1 MQYVARILLAMFCSF
16 QLVAGGGYDAHAA
29 VVAGEF
35 TYQKQGVSKTPFS
48 YHVKGENVDGV
59 SVWRISWQSQTMQAE
74 FVVRR
79 SDLRPLYTQRINH
92 LNGQRIEI
100 EYSSQIDL
108 PTRYRR
114 FEGGEM
120 IERLIWHDALYDL
133 GSVPQLLAT
142 KLANG
147 DHHTITFSAINYSD
161 GEVYQLKARRGEMRS
176 VELGDEQVGC
186 VAYTVSLDSW
196 VSALVSPVHLLIS
209 QQQSPESNLIAY
221 KGPGL
226 DGVGSFWSLLLV
238 KNSSRIALIDHKAV
252 KVN

>member
-1 MQYVARILLAMFCSF
+1 MRYASLILFTMFCSA
-16 QLVAGGGYDAHAA
+16 QSIVGAVYDAHAS

-48 YHVKGENVDGV
+48 YHVKHVDVDAV
-59 SVWRISWQSQTMQAE
+59 SAWRISWQSQSMQAE
-74 FVVRR
+74 HLVRR

-100 EYSSQIDL
+100 EYSTQIDA

-114 FEGGEM
+114 FENGEM
-120 IERLIWHDALYDL
+120 IERLIWHDSLYDL
-133 GSVPQLLAT
+133 GALPQLLAT

-147 DHHTITFSAINYSD
+147 DHQNISFSAINYSD
-161 GEVYQLKARRGEMRS
+161 GKVYQLKARRGENRS
-176 VELGDEQVGC
+176 VAVGEERIDC
-186 VAYTVSLDSW
+186 VEYSVSFDSW

-209 QQQSPESNLIAY
+209 QRQSLESNLIAY

-238 KNSSRIALIDHKAV
+238 KNSRRIAMLDHKPV
-252 KVN
+252 IR